1 MDKCDKLEKLS
12 FNAEIKIKEGLK
24 DASKKGYLPISLEK
38 LKEENK
44 ALYDI
49 VIGKGDVQSEP
60 S

>member
-1 MDKCDKLEKLS
+1 VQ
-12 FNAEIKIKEGLK
+12 A
-24 DASKKGYLPISLEK
+24 KKVNLPTSLEK

-49 VIGKGDVQSEP
+49 VIGKDAVPSEP